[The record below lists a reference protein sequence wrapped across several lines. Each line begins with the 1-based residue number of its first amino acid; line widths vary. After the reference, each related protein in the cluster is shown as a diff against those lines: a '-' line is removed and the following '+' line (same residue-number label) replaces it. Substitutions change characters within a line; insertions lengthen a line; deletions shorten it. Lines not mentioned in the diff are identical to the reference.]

1 MLNFEILDQNNPL
14 NIHNISKV
22 LCSIDY
28 SEIMNKTSYNVIYE
42 KITKNTVLNYL
53 PYLSL
58 LHLEFCIYSQRHSSD
73 GMLCV
78 TVASSNYSTK
88 RLYK

>member
-1 MLNFEILDQNNPL
+1 MLNFEILDQNNLL

-42 KITKNTVLNYL
+42 KITKK
-53 PYLSL
+53 
-58 LHLEFCIYSQRHSSD
+58 HSP
-73 GMLCV
+73 
-78 TVASSNYSTK
+78 
-88 RLYK
+88 